1 MPDTFKIYKK
11 NGTEFTKV
19 AEGESP
25 LSITGIAANTQVA
38 KGDYQATRVVGGQE
52 SVKVDIPAFTTLPI
66 SVTGVT
72 LDKTTAEVE
81 QGGTLKLTPTV
92 TPANATDK
100 TGSWSSSNTAVATVT
115 GGNVTVKTDAEVG
128 GTTEVSFTTTDGGKV
143 AKCTITVI
151 EKAAG

>member
-1 MPDTFKIYKK
+1 MPEVFKIYKK
-11 NGTEFTKV
+11 DGTKV
-19 AEGESP
+19 VEGESP
-25 LSITGIAANTQVA
+25 LTIDGIAANTQVA
-38 KGDYQATRVVGGQE
+38 KGDYQATRVVGSQE
-52 SVKVDIPAFTTLPI
+52 SEKVDIPAFTTLPI

-72 LDKTTAEVE
+72 LNKATAEVE

-100 TGSWSSSNTAVATVT
+100 TGSWSSSNTAVATVS
-115 GGNVTVKTDAEVG
+115 GGNVTVKADAEVG
-128 GTTEVSFTTTDGGKV
+128 GTTEVSFTTADGGKV

>member
-66 SVTGVT
+66 NFSYWC
-72 LDKTTAEVE
+72 D
-81 QGGTLKLTPTV
+81 
-92 TPANATDK
+92 
-100 TGSWSSSNTAVATVT
+100 
-115 GGNVTVKTDAEVG
+115 VG
-128 GTTEVSFTTTDGGKV
+128 
-143 AKCTITVI
+143 
-151 EKAAG
+151 